1 MTITQNMK
9 THFISRPRR
18 AFTLIELLVVI
29 AIIAILAGLLLP
41 AISKAKQAAKI
52 KIAKVDMANLVA
64 AINQYHAEYGRMPMS
79 KDAAASLTP
88 EAQTEIKCPDFTF
101 GTLALDGSSLVSY
114 PKMEVKS
121 LGNRGYQNC
130 NSELMNIL
138 MNVDAYPNTNYVC
151 NPRKISFYTAKL
163 VQGTNSH
170 GVGSDGVF
178 RDPWGNPYIVT
189 IDGDYDNR
197 CYDGF
202 YRVGEVSEENG
213 LKGFNGLQSDNPPP
227 DGYSFSANLPVMV
240 WSLGPDGKISSKDK
254 AREGSNKDNI
264 LSWN

>member
-1 MTITQNMK
+1 MK
-9 THFISRPRR
+9 TNPVSPRKIQ
-18 AFTLIELLVVI
+18 AFTLIEMLVVI
-29 AIIAILAGLLLP
+29 AIISILAGLLLP
-41 AISKAKQAAKI
+41 AIAKAKQAAKI

-79 KDAAASLTP
+79 KYAAASLTP
-88 EAQTEIKCPDFTF
+88 DGPVGNKCPDFTF
-101 GTLALDGSSLVSY
+101 GTLALDGSSLVSD
-114 PKMEVKS
+114 PNMEVKS
-121 LGNRGYQNC
+121 IGNAGYQNC

-189 IDGDYDNR
+189 IDGDYDNK
-197 CYDGF
+197 CHDGF
-202 YRVGEVSEENG
+202 YRLVTVSRENG
-213 LKGFNGLQSDNPPP
+213 GKGFNGLQSDDPTRDP
-227 DGYSFSANLPVMV
+227 YSFSANLPVMV
-240 WSLGPDGKISSKDK
+240 WSLGPDGKINRKNT
-254 AREGSNKDNI
+254 ARVGDNKDNV